1 MHVLSVSSLKG
12 GVGKTTVALGLAS
25 AALSRGLR
33 TLVVDLDPQS
43 DATTALGATREL
55 KATCA
60 EVLKLPKHSNVHKA
74 IVVSDWESL
83 SGGVMDLLPGS
94 PKVVE
99 FDSPTPTKRDLW
111 RLEEALSRVENEY
124 DIVIIDTPPSL
135 NGLTQLAWT
144 ASDKVLV
151 IAEPSIFSVLAADRA
166 IRAIAEI
173 SKQTA
178 GRLQALGVL
187 VNRYVP
193 ASKEH
198 QFRFAE
204 LQQLF
209 GPRLISVTIEEHSA
223 VQQAQGAAR
232 PIHSWPGDIAGQMA
246 KNFEQVLDKVFE
258 GPVIEHS
265 SRSLKRN
272 KKATKA
278 VKIRRGSTLE
288 AVLDLGEQKK
298 D

>member
-43 DATTALGATREL
+43 DATTALGATREMKL
-55 KATCA
+55 SCA
-60 EVLKLPKHSNVHKA
+60 EVLKLPKHANVVRA
-74 IVVSDWESL
+74 IVASDWESP
-83 SGGVMDLLPGS
+83 SVGVMDLLPGS

-111 RLEEALSRVENEY
+111 RLEEALSRVESDY
-124 DIVIIDTPPSL
+124 DLVIVDTPPSL

-144 ASDKVLV
+144 ASDRVLIV
-151 IAEPSIFSVLAADRA
+151 AEPSIFSVLAADRA
-166 IRAIAEI
+166 MRAITEI

-187 VNRYVP
+187 INRYIP

-198 QFRFAE
+198 QFRLAE
-204 LQQLF
+204 LEQLF
-209 GPRLISVTIEEHSA
+209 GTDLLSVAIEEHSA

-232 PIHSWPGDIAGQMA
+232 PIHSWPGEVAVNTG
-246 KNFEQVLDKVFE
+246 KSFELVLDKLFASTN
-258 GPVIEHS
+258 IDS
-265 SRSLKRN
+265 SKRSAKRN
-272 KKATKA
+272 TKA
-278 VKIRRGSTLE
+278 LKGSKIRRGAIQT
-288 AVLDLGEQKK
+288 VLDLVDEP
-298 D
+298 

>member
-1 MHVLSVSSLKG
+1 
-12 GVGKTTVALGLAS
+12 
-25 AALSRGLR
+25 
-33 TLVVDLDPQS
+33 
-43 DATTALGATREL
+43 
-55 KATCA
+55 
-60 EVLKLPKHSNVHKA
+60 
-74 IVVSDWESL
+74 
-83 SGGVMDLLPGS
+83 MDLLPGS

-111 RLEEALSRVENEY
+111 RLEEALSRVESEY

-151 IAEPSIFSVLAADRA
+151 VAEPSIFSVLAADRA
-166 IRAIAEI
+166 MRAIAEI

-187 VNRYVP
+187 VNRYIP

-204 LQQLF
+204 LEQLF
-209 GPRLISVTIEEHSA
+209 GPRLLSIAIEEHSA

-232 PIHSWPGDIAGQMA
+232 PIHSWPGEVASKTA
-246 KNFEQVLDKVFE
+246 ENFEKILDKVFE
-258 GPVIEHS
+258 APSIELS
-265 SRSLKRN
+265 SRSQKRD
-272 KKATKA
+272 KKAAKA
-278 VKIRRGSTLE
+278 TRIRRGTTLD
-288 AVLDLGEQKK
+288 AVLNLD
-298 D
+298 DD

>member
-25 AALSRGLR
+25 ASLSRGLR

-55 KATCA
+55 KLSCA
-60 EVLKLPKHSNVHKA
+60 EVLKLPKHANVVRA
-74 IVVSDWESL
+74 IVASDWESP
-83 SGGVMDLLPGS
+83 SAGTMDLLPGS

-111 RLEEALSRVENEY
+111 RLEEALSRVETDY
-124 DIVIIDTPPSL
+124 DLVIVDTPPSL

-144 ASDKVLV
+144 ASDRVLIV
-151 IAEPSIFSVLAADRA
+151 AEPSIFSVLAADRA
-166 IRAIAEI
+166 MRAITEI

-178 GRLQALGVL
+178 GRLKPLGVL

-198 QFRFAE
+198 QFRLAE
-204 LQQLF
+204 LEQLF
-209 GPRLISVTIEEHSA
+209 GSDLLSVAIEEHSA
-223 VQQAQGAAR
+223 VQKAQGAAR
-232 PIHSWPGDIAGQMA
+232 PIHSWPGEVAGNTA
-246 KNFEQVLDKVFE
+246 KSFELVLDQMFQS
-258 GPVIEHS
+258 HRADNNMRS
-265 SRSLKRN
+265 SKRSAKGLKG
-272 KKATKA
+272 A
-278 VKIRRGSTLE
+278 KIRRGAIQT
-288 AVLDLGEQKK
+288 VLDLVDEP
-298 D
+298 

>member
-1 MHVLSVSSLKG
+1 VHVLSVSSLKG

-43 DATTALGATREL
+43 DATTALGATREMKL
-55 KATCA
+55 SCA
-60 EVLKLPKHSNVHKA
+60 EVLKLPKHANLVKA
-74 IVVSDWESL
+74 IVASDWESP

-111 RLEEALSRVENEY
+111 RLEEALSRVETDY
-124 DIVIIDTPPSL
+124 DLVIVDTPPSL

-144 ASDKVLV
+144 ASDRVLV
-151 IAEPSIFSVLAADRA
+151 VAEPSIFSVLAADRA
-166 IRAIAEI
+166 MRAITEI

-178 GRLQALGVL
+178 GRLQPLGVL
-187 VNRYVP
+187 INRYIP

-198 QFRFAE
+198 QFRLAE
-204 LQQLF
+204 LEQLF
-209 GPRLISVTIEEHSA
+209 GSDLMSVAVEEHSA

-232 PIHSWPGDIAGQMA
+232 PIHSWPGEVAANTG
-246 KNFEQVLDKVFE
+246 KSFELVLDKLFQSQSVDA
-258 GPVIEHS
+258 S
-265 SRSLKRN
+265 KRSGRKASKALKG
-272 KKATKA
+272 A
-278 VKIRRGSTLE
+278 KIRRGATIQ
-288 AVLDLGEQKK
+288 AVLDLVNEA
-298 D
+298 

>member
-43 DATTALGATREL
+43 DATTALGATREMKL
-55 KATCA
+55 SCA
-60 EVLKLPKHSNVHKA
+60 EVLKLPKHANVVKA
-74 IVVSDWESL
+74 IVASDWESP
-83 SGGVMDLLPGS
+83 SVGVVDLLPGS

-111 RLEEALSRVENEY
+111 RLEEALSRVESDY
-124 DIVIIDTPPSL
+124 DLVIVDTPPSL

-144 ASDKVLV
+144 ASDRVLIV
-151 IAEPSIFSVLAADRA
+151 AEPSIFSVLAADRA
-166 IRAIAEI
+166 MRAITEI

-178 GRLQALGVL
+178 GRLQPLGVL
-187 VNRYVP
+187 INRYIP

-198 QFRFAE
+198 QFRLAE
-204 LQQLF
+204 LEQLF
-209 GPRLISVTIEEHSA
+209 GSNLLSVAIEEHSA

-232 PIHSWPGDIAGQMA
+232 PIHSWPGEIASNTG
-246 KNFEQVLDKVFE
+246 KSFEIVLDKLFQSQNHE
-258 GPVIEHS
+258 SGKRAS
-265 SRSLKRN
+265 KRN
-272 KKATKA
+272 SKVVKGA
-278 VKIRRGSTLE
+278 KIRRGASIQ
-288 AVLDLGEQKK
+288 AVLDLVDEP
-298 D
+298 

>member
-1 MHVLSVSSLKG
+1 VHVLSVSSLKG

-25 AALSRGLR
+25 ASLNRGLR

-55 KATCA
+55 KATVA
-60 EVLKLPKHSNVHKA
+60 EVLKLPKHANVHNA

-83 SGGVMDLLPGS
+83 SGGVMDLLAGS
-94 PKVVE
+94 PKIVE

-111 RLEEALSRVENEY
+111 RLEEALSRVESEY

-144 ASDKVLV
+144 ASDKVLIV
-151 IAEPSIFSVLAADRA
+151 AEPSIFSVLAADRA

-187 VNRYVP
+187 VNRYIP

-198 QFRFAE
+198 QFRYAE
-204 LQQLF
+204 LEQLF
-209 GPRLISVTIEEHSA
+209 GPRLLSIAIEEHSA
-223 VQQAQGAAR
+223 IQQAQGAAR
-232 PIHSWPGDIAGQMA
+232 PIHSWPGEIASKTAQ
-246 KNFEQVLDKVFE
+246 NFEKILEKVFE
-258 GPVIEHS
+258 ATAPERS
-265 SRSLKRN
+265 SRSLKRD
-272 KKATKA
+272 KRATKSLR
-278 VKIRRGSTLE
+278 IRRGSSLE
-288 AVLDLGEQKK
+288 SVLNLD
-298 D
+298 DD

>member
-43 DATTALGATREL
+43 DATTALGATREM
-55 KATCA
+55 KMSCA
-60 EVLKLPKHSNVHKA
+60 EVLKLPKHANVVKA
-74 IVVSDWESL
+74 IMSSDWESP
-83 SGGVMDLLPGS
+83 SVGVMDLLPGS

-111 RLEEALSRVENEY
+111 RLEKALSRVETDY
-124 DIVIIDTPPSL
+124 DLVIVDTPPSL

-144 ASDKVLV
+144 ASDRVLIV
-151 IAEPSIFSVLAADRA
+151 AEPSIFSVLAADRA
-166 IRAIAEI
+166 MRAITEI

-178 GRLQALGVL
+178 SRLQPLGVL
-187 VNRYVP
+187 VNRFIP

-198 QFRFAE
+198 QFRLAE
-204 LQQLF
+204 LEQLF
-209 GPRLISVTIEEHSA
+209 GSDLLSIYIEEHSA

-232 PIHSWPGDIAGQMA
+232 PIHSWPGEVAAATG
-246 KNFEQVLDKVFE
+246 KSFELVLDKLFE
-258 GPVIEHS
+258 SQSLATSKRS
-265 SRSLKRN
+265 SKRKSKVLKG
-272 KKATKA
+272 TQ
-278 VKIRRGSTLE
+278 IRRGASIK
-288 AVLDLGEQKK
+288 AVLDLVDEP
-298 D
+298 

>member
-25 AALSRGLR
+25 ASLSRGLR

-55 KATCA
+55 KLSCA
-60 EVLKLPKHSNVHKA
+60 EVLKLPKHANVVRA
-74 IVVSDWESL
+74 IVASDWESP
-83 SGGVMDLLPGS
+83 SAGTMDLLPGS

-111 RLEEALSRVENEY
+111 RLEEALSRVETDY
-124 DIVIIDTPPSL
+124 DLVIVDTPPSL

-144 ASDKVLV
+144 ASDRVLIV
-151 IAEPSIFSVLAADRA
+151 AEPSIFSVLAADRA
-166 IRAIAEI
+166 MRAITEI

-178 GRLQALGVL
+178 GRLKPLGVL
-187 VNRYVP
+187 INRYIP

-198 QFRFAE
+198 QFRLAE
-204 LQQLF
+204 LEQLF
-209 GPRLISVTIEEHSA
+209 GTDLLSVAIEEHSA

-232 PIHSWPGDIAGQMA
+232 PIHSWPGEVAVNTA
-246 KNFEQVLDKVFE
+246 KSFELVLDQMFQSHSADTSKRSSKRSTKV
-258 GPVIEHS
+258 
-265 SRSLKRN
+265 LKG
-272 KKATKA
+272 A
-278 VKIRRGSTLE
+278 KIRRGAIQT
-288 AVLDLGEQKK
+288 VLDLVDEP
-298 D
+298 

>member
-25 AALSRGLR
+25 AALSRGIR

-43 DATTALGATREL
+43 DATTALGATKEL

-60 EVLKLPKHSNVHKA
+60 EVLRLPKHANVHKA

-111 RLEEALSRVENEY
+111 RLEEALSRVETEY
-124 DIVIIDTPPSL
+124 DLVIVDTPPSL

-151 IAEPSIFSVLAADRA
+151 VAEPSIFSVLAADRA

-178 GRLQALGVL
+178 GRLQPLGVL
-187 VNRYVP
+187 VNRYIP

-204 LQQLF
+204 LEQLF
-209 GPRLISVTIEEHSA
+209 GPRLLSVAIEEHSA
-223 VQQAQGAAR
+223 LQQAQGAAR
-232 PIHSWPGDIAGQMA
+232 PIHSWPGEIANKLA
-246 KNFEQVLDKVFE
+246 RDFEIILERVFE
-258 GPVIEHS
+258 APTIENT
-265 SRSLKRN
+265 SRSLRRDKN
-272 KKATKA
+272 ANKAT
-278 VKIRRGSTLE
+278 KIRRGQNLE
-288 AVLDLGEQKK
+288 TVLDLGEN
-298 D
+298 

>member
-25 AALSRGLR
+25 ASLSRGLR

-55 KATCA
+55 KLSCA
-60 EVLKLPKHSNVHKA
+60 EVLKLPKHANVVRA
-74 IVVSDWESL
+74 IVSSDWESP
-83 SGGVMDLLPGS
+83 SAGTMDLLPGS

-111 RLEEALSRVENEY
+111 RLEEALSRVETDY
-124 DIVIIDTPPSL
+124 DVVIVDTPPSL

-144 ASDKVLV
+144 ASDRVLIV
-151 IAEPSIFSVLAADRA
+151 AEPSIFSVLAADRA
-166 IRAIAEI
+166 MRAITAI

-178 GRLQALGVL
+178 GRLKPLGVL
-187 VNRYVP
+187 VNRYIP

-198 QFRFAE
+198 QFRLAE
-204 LQQLF
+204 LEQLF
-209 GPRLISVTIEEHSA
+209 GSDLLSVAIEEHSA

-232 PIHSWPGDIAGQMA
+232 PIHSWPGEVAGNTA
-246 KNFEQVLDKVFE
+246 KSFELVLDQMFQSHSADTSKRSSKRSTKV
-258 GPVIEHS
+258 
-265 SRSLKRN
+265 LKS
-272 KKATKA
+272 A
-278 VKIRRGSTLE
+278 KIRRGAIQ
-288 AVLDLGEQKK
+288 AVLDLVDEP
-298 D
+298 

>member
-1 MHVLSVSSLKG
+1 MYVLSVSSLKG

-25 AALSRGLR
+25 AALNRGLR

-60 EVLKLPKHSNVHKA
+60 EVLKLPKHANVHKA

-111 RLEEALSRVENEY
+111 RLEEALSRVETEY

-144 ASDKVLV
+144 ASDKVLI

-187 VNRYVP
+187 VNRYIP

-198 QFRFAE
+198 QFRYAE
-204 LQQLF
+204 LEQLF
-209 GPRLISVTIEEHSA
+209 GPKLLSIAIEEHSA
-223 VQQAQGAAR
+223 IQQAQGAAR
-232 PIHSWPGDIAGQMA
+232 PIHSWPGEIASKTA
-246 KNFEQVLDKVFE
+246 KDFEEVLEKVFE
-258 GPVIEHS
+258 GPTQAHH
-265 SRSLKRN
+265 SRSGKRSR
-272 KKATKA
+272 KVDKSVRIK
-278 VKIRRGSTLE
+278 RGSSLE
-288 AVLDLGEQKK
+288 AVLNLD
-298 D
+298 DD

>member
-43 DATTALGATREL
+43 DATTALGATREM
-55 KATCA
+55 KMTCA
-60 EVLKLPKHSNVHKA
+60 EVLKLPKHANVVKA
-74 IVVSDWESL
+74 IVASDWESP
-83 SGGVMDLLPGS
+83 SVGVMDLLPGS

-111 RLEEALSRVENEY
+111 RLEEALSRVETDY
-124 DIVIIDTPPSL
+124 DLVIVDTPPSL

-144 ASDKVLV
+144 ASDRVLV
-151 IAEPSIFSVLAADRA
+151 VAEPSIFSVLAADRA
-166 IRAIAEI
+166 MRAITEI

-178 GRLQALGVL
+178 GRLQPLGVL
-187 VNRYVP
+187 VNRFIP

-198 QFRFAE
+198 QFRLAE
-204 LQQLF
+204 LEQLF
-209 GPRLISVTIEEHSA
+209 GSDLLSIYVEEHSA

-232 PIHSWPGDIAGQMA
+232 PIHSWPGDVAARTG
-246 KNFEQVLDKVFE
+246 KSFELVLDKLFE
-258 GPVIEHS
+258 SQSLETSKRS
-265 SRSLKRN
+265 SKRN
-272 KKATKA
+272 SKLLKGTQ
-278 VKIRRGSTLE
+278 IRRGASIK
-288 AVLDLGEQKK
+288 AVLDLVDEP
-298 D
+298 

>member
-43 DATTALGATREL
+43 DATTALGATREMKL
-55 KATCA
+55 SCA
-60 EVLKLPKHSNVHKA
+60 EVLKLPKHANVVKA
-74 IVVSDWESL
+74 IVASDWESP

-111 RLEEALSRVENEY
+111 RLEEALSRVETEY
-124 DIVIIDTPPSL
+124 DLVIVDTPPSL

-144 ASDKVLV
+144 ASDRVLIV
-151 IAEPSIFSVLAADRA
+151 AEPSIFSVLAADRA
-166 IRAIAEI
+166 MRAITEI

-178 GRLQALGVL
+178 GRLQPLGVL
-187 VNRYVP
+187 INRYIP

-198 QFRFAE
+198 QFRLAE
-204 LQQLF
+204 LEQLF
-209 GPRLISVTIEEHSA
+209 GSELMSVAIEEHSA

-232 PIHSWPGDIAGQMA
+232 PIHSWPGEVAVNTG
-246 KNFEQVLDKVFE
+246 KSFELVLDKLFE
-258 GPVIEHS
+258 
-265 SRSLKRN
+265 SRSVDTSKRSGRKASKALKG
-272 KKATKA
+272 A
-278 VKIRRGSTLE
+278 KIRRGSSIQ
-288 AVLDLGEQKK
+288 AVLDLVDEP
-298 D
+298 

>member
-1 MHVLSVSSLKG
+1 VHVLSVSSLKG

-25 AALSRGLR
+25 AALSRGIR

-43 DATTALGATREL
+43 DATTALGATKEL

-60 EVLKLPKHSNVHKA
+60 EVLRLPKHANVHKA

-111 RLEEALSRVENEY
+111 RLEEALSRVETEY
-124 DIVIIDTPPSL
+124 ELVIVDTPPSL

-151 IAEPSIFSVLAADRA
+151 VAEPSIFSVLAADRA

-178 GRLQALGVL
+178 GRLQPLGVL
-187 VNRYVP
+187 VNRYIP

-204 LQQLF
+204 LEQLF
-209 GPRLISVTIEEHSA
+209 GPRLLSVAIEEHSA
-223 VQQAQGAAR
+223 LQQAQGAAR
-232 PIHSWPGDIAGQMA
+232 PIHSWPGEIANKLA
-246 KNFEQVLDKVFE
+246 RDFEIILERVFE
-258 GPVIEHS
+258 APTIENT
-265 SRSLKRN
+265 SRSLRRDKN
-272 KKATKA
+272 ANKAT
-278 VKIRRGSTLE
+278 KIRRGQNLE
-288 AVLDLGEQKK
+288 TVLDLGEN
-298 D
+298 

>member
-25 AALSRGLR
+25 ASLSRGLR

-55 KATCA
+55 KLSCA
-60 EVLKLPKHSNVHKA
+60 EVLKLPKHANVVRA
-74 IVVSDWESL
+74 IVASDWESP
-83 SGGVMDLLPGS
+83 SAGTMDLLPGS

-111 RLEEALSRVENEY
+111 RLEEALSRVETDY
-124 DIVIIDTPPSL
+124 DLVIVDTPPSL

-144 ASDKVLV
+144 ASDRVLIV
-151 IAEPSIFSVLAADRA
+151 AEPSIFSVLAADRA
-166 IRAIAEI
+166 MRAITEI

-178 GRLQALGVL
+178 GRLKPLGVL
-187 VNRYVP
+187 INRYIP

-198 QFRFAE
+198 QFRLAE
-204 LQQLF
+204 LEQLF
-209 GPRLISVTIEEHSA
+209 GSDLFSVAIEEHSA

-232 PIHSWPGDIAGQMA
+232 PIHSWPGEVAGNTA
-246 KNFEQVLDKVFE
+246 KSFELVLDQMFQS
-258 GPVIEHS
+258 HS
-265 SRSLKRN
+265 ADTSKRSSKRSSKILKG
-272 KKATKA
+272 A
-278 VKIRRGSTLE
+278 KIRRGAIQT
-288 AVLDLGEQKK
+288 VLDLVDEP
-298 D
+298 

>member
-1 MHVLSVSSLKG
+1 VHVLSVSSLKG

-25 AALSRGLR
+25 AALNRGLR

-60 EVLKLPKHSNVHKA
+60 EVLKLPKHANVHKA

-111 RLEEALSRVENEY
+111 RLEEALSRVETEY

-144 ASDKVLV
+144 ASDKVLIV
-151 IAEPSIFSVLAADRA
+151 AEPSIFSVLAADRA

-187 VNRYVP
+187 VNRYIP

-198 QFRFAE
+198 QFRYAE
-204 LQQLF
+204 LEQLF
-209 GPRLISVTIEEHSA
+209 GPKLLSIAIEEHSA

-232 PIHSWPGDIAGQMA
+232 PIHSWPGEIAANTA
-246 KNFEQVLDKVFE
+246 KNFEDILEKVFE
-258 GPVIEHS
+258 GPAVGQD
-265 SRSLKRN
+265 SRLGRRGRRVDKSVR
-272 KKATKA
+272 
-278 VKIRRGSTLE
+278 IRRGSSLE
-288 AVLDLGEQKK
+288 SVLNLD
-298 D
+298 DD

>member
-1 MHVLSVSSLKG
+1 
-12 GVGKTTVALGLAS
+12 
-25 AALSRGLR
+25 
-33 TLVVDLDPQS
+33 LVVDLDPQS

-60 EVLKLPKHSNVHKA
+60 EVLKLPKHANVHKA

-83 SGGVMDLLPGS
+83 SGGVMDLLAGS

-111 RLEEALSRVENEY
+111 RLEEALSRVETEY

-144 ASDKVLV
+144 ASDKVLI

-187 VNRYVP
+187 VNRYIP

-198 QFRFAE
+198 QFRYAE
-204 LQQLF
+204 LEQLF
-209 GPRLISVTIEEHSA
+209 GPKLLSIAIEEHSA
-223 VQQAQGAAR
+223 IQQAQGAAR
-232 PIHSWPGDIAGQMA
+232 PIHSWPGEIASKTA
-246 KNFEQVLDKVFE
+246 KNFEEVLEKVLE
-258 GPVIEHS
+258 GPTVGHH
-265 SRSLKRN
+265 SRSGKRSR
-272 KKATKA
+272 KVDKS
-278 VKIRRGSTLE
+278 VRIRRGSSLE
-288 AVLDLGEQKK
+288 AVLNLED

>member
-25 AALSRGLR
+25 ASLSRGLR

-55 KATCA
+55 KLSCA
-60 EVLKLPKHSNVHKA
+60 EVLKLPKHANVVRA
-74 IVVSDWESL
+74 IVASNWES
-83 SGGVMDLLPGS
+83 SSAGTMDLLPGS

-111 RLEEALSRVENEY
+111 RLEEALSRVEAGY
-124 DIVIIDTPPSL
+124 DLVIVDTPPSL

-144 ASDKVLV
+144 ASDRVLIV
-151 IAEPSIFSVLAADRA
+151 AEPSIFSVLAADRA
-166 IRAIAEI
+166 MRAITRI

-178 GRLQALGVL
+178 GRLKPLGVL
-187 VNRYVP
+187 VNRYIP

-198 QFRFAE
+198 QFRLAE
-204 LQQLF
+204 LEQLF
-209 GPRLISVTIEEHSA
+209 GSDLLSVAIEEHSA

-232 PIHSWPGDIAGQMA
+232 PIHSWPGEVAGKTA
-246 KNFEQVLDKVFE
+246 KSFELVLDQLFQSHSEDTSKRSSKRSTKV
-258 GPVIEHS
+258 
-265 SRSLKRN
+265 LKD
-272 KKATKA
+272 A
-278 VKIRRGSTLE
+278 KIRRGAIQT
-288 AVLDLGEQKK
+288 VLDLVDEP
-298 D
+298 

>member
-1 MHVLSVSSLKG
+1 VHVLSVSSLKG

-25 AALSRGLR
+25 AALNRGLR

-55 KATCA
+55 KATVA
-60 EVLKLPKHSNVHKA
+60 EVLKLPKHANVHKA

-111 RLEEALSRVENEY
+111 RLEEALSRVETEY

-144 ASDKVLV
+144 ASDKVLIV
-151 IAEPSIFSVLAADRA
+151 AEPSIFSVLAADRA
-166 IRAIAEI
+166 MRAIAEI

-187 VNRYVP
+187 VNRYIP

-198 QFRFAE
+198 QFRYAE
-204 LQQLF
+204 LEQLF
-209 GPRLISVTIEEHSA
+209 GPRLLTIAIEEHSA

-232 PIHSWPGDIAGQMA
+232 PIHSWPGEIASKTAQ
-246 KNFEQVLDKVFE
+246 NFEDILEKVFE
-258 GPVIEHS
+258 APAIEHG
-265 SRSLKRN
+265 SRSLRRN
-272 KKATKA
+272 KKVAKSM
-278 VKIRRGSTLE
+278 KIRRGSSLD
-288 AVLDLGEQKK
+288 AVLNLD
-298 D
+298 DD

>member
-1 MHVLSVSSLKG
+1 MYVLSVSSLKG

-25 AALSRGLR
+25 AALNRGLR

-60 EVLKLPKHSNVHKA
+60 EVLKLPKHANVHKA

-94 PKVVE
+94 PKIVE

-111 RLEEALSRVENEY
+111 RLEEALSRVETEY

-144 ASDKVLV
+144 ASDKVLIV
-151 IAEPSIFSVLAADRA
+151 AEPSIFSVLAADRA
-166 IRAIAEI
+166 MRAIAEI

-187 VNRYVP
+187 VNRYIP

-198 QFRFAE
+198 QFRYAE
-204 LQQLF
+204 LEQLF
-209 GPRLISVTIEEHSA
+209 GPKLLSIAIEEHSA

-232 PIHSWPGDIAGQMA
+232 PIHSWPGEIASKTA
-246 KNFEQVLDKVFE
+246 KNFEDILEKVFE
-258 GPVIEHS
+258 APAIEHS
-265 SRSLKRN
+265 SRALKRN
-272 KKATKA
+272 KKSTKSMRI
-278 VKIRRGSTLE
+278 KRGSSLD
-288 AVLDLGEQKK
+288 AVLNLD
-298 D
+298 DD